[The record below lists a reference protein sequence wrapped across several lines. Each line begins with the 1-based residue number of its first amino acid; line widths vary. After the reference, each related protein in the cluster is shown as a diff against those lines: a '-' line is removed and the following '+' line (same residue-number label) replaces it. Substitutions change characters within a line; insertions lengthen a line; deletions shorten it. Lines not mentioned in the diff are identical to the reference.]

1 MTTLSN
7 VDVHQDALPMLR
19 RIACSLRSR
28 LPRFVA
34 VDDLVA
40 AGGLGYAEALQRWRP
55 DGGASFATFADKRVR
70 GAMIDWIRREVRSG
84 RVLGAEMSAEL
95 AAEGD
100 GDGCDG
106 SGGEGVEVP
115 ATFGQRVA
123 DIALGCWLQ
132 DGEERLRANSSPV
145 LSAMRSELRDR
156 LQQALAT
163 LTASERQ
170 LLAWIHQDGL
180 SLSEIGARLGRD
192 KTVVHRRHQ
201 AVLRRLRHWLGA
213 AAEAVAE
220 VA

>member
-1 MTTLSN
+1 MTTLSAA
-7 VDVHQDALPMLR
+7 DTHQDALPMLR

-40 AGGLGYAEALQRWRP
+40 AGGLGYAEALARWRP
-55 DGGASFATFADKRVR
+55 DGGASFATFAEIRVR
-70 GAMIDWIRREVRSG
+70 GAMFDWIRGEVRSG
-84 RVLGAEMSAEL
+84 RMGSLPAVDAIADEQEGA
-95 AAEGD
+95 D
-100 GDGCDG
+100 
-106 SGGEGVEVP
+106 GVE
-115 ATFGQRVA
+115 ARSSFGQRVA

-132 DGEERLRANSSPV
+132 DAEAQRVPGAASPLV
-145 LSAMRSELRDR
+145 AAMHSELRDR

-163 LTASERQ
+163 LTAGERQ
-170 LLAWIHQDGL
+170 LLAWIHHDGL
-180 SLSEIGARLGRD
+180 SLAEIGSLLGRD

-213 AAEAVAE
+213 VAGNLGE

>member
-1 MTTLSN
+1 MTTLST
-7 VDVHQDALPMLR
+7 VDAHQDALPMLR

-84 RVLGAEMSAEL
+84 RVVGAEL
-95 AAEGD
+95 AAELADEGD
-100 GDGCDG
+100 GDGN
-106 SGGEGVEVP
+106 EGQGAEAP

-132 DGEERLRANSSPV
+132 DGEQRLRANSSPIV
-145 LSAMRSELRDR
+145 SAMRSELRDR

-213 AAEAVAE
+213 AAEAIAE

>member
-1 MTTLSN
+1 MTTLST
-7 VDVHQDALPMLR
+7 VDAHQDALPMLR
-19 RIACSLRSR
+19 RIACSLRAR

-70 GAMIDWIRREVRSG
+70 GAMIDWVRREVRSG
-84 RVLGAEMSAEL
+84 RVVGAELVADL
-95 AAEGD
+95 ADEGD
-100 GDGCDG
+100 GDGH
-106 SGGEGVEVP
+106 GGEGLEAP

-132 DGEERLRANSSPV
+132 HGEERLRANGSPV
-145 LSAMRSELRDR
+145 ESAMRSELRDR

-201 AVLRRLRHWLGA
+201 AVLQRLRHWLGA
-213 AAEAVAE
+213 AAEAIAE